1 MDPLFLTGIITI
13 LFLLGIVGSVLPMM
27 PGALLSVA
35 GILIYAWQ
43 SKSPNW
49 LFISFGLFLSISAIV
64 FDWLS
69 GYIGAKL
76 GGATGKTSL
85 AAGVAGFLGF
95 IFLGGPLGM
104 LLAVAGTVFVREYL
118 INNDFEK
125 SGKAAVYA
133 SVTVMGSTVVQAG
146 LTSLVLI
153 GFLITLL
160 F

>member
-1 MDPLFLTGIITI
+1 MELFLVATT
-13 LFLLGIVGSVLPMM
+13 LLLLLGIVGSILPMM

-35 GILIYAWQ
+35 GVLLYAWQ
-43 SKSPNW
+43 SKNPSW
-49 LFISFGLFLSISAIV
+49 LFVGFGLFFSVSAV
-64 FDWLS
+64 LFDWLS
-69 GYIGAKL
+69 GYLGAKI

-95 IFLGGPLGM
+95 IFLGGPVGM
-104 LLAVAGTVFVREYL
+104 IIAVAGTVFIREYL
-118 INNDFEK
+118 INNNFKK

-153 GFLITLL
+153 GFIITLL